1 MPDFKSCLIFF
12 RSLLIFCI
20 ALFVS
25 SCTMIQHTAVPEDL
39 VNEVEVSGFAGIR
52 TWADEVSPE
61 FRESIVAR
69 VDQLRKSGLAY
80 KPAHLLA
87 LSGGGQN
94 GAFGAGILAGW
105 SASGKRP
112 EFEVVSGVS
121 TGALI
126 APLAFLGSDYDETLE
141 RVYTGISTRDVLVA
155 NPIGGLFGGSAL
167 ASNHPLAEVI
177 DEIVDE
183 EFLAKTAEQHRRG
196 RRLYVVTTNLE
207 AQRPVVW
214 NMSGIAASGR
224 PGAEKLFESLLL
236 ASAAIPAAFPPVV
249 VPVEIQGEQFTELHV
264 DGGTTA
270 NSFLGPLHTR
280 LPIPTL
286 QLNRRVFLHA
296 VQDGKLSPVYEPIE
310 PKTLKIAG
318 RGIGT
323 VLKYK
328 NYADI
333 RRLYLLARKYGASF
347 RLISIPDGFDVK
359 SEGVFD
365 QAYMNALYQLGYS
378 MGESGEDWVTKADVF

>member
-1 MPDFKSCLIFF
+1 MSSRKAGVPFLYSAI
-12 RSLLIFCI
+12 IICI
-20 ALFVS
+20 ALLVS

-39 VNEVEVSGFAGIR
+39 VDQVKVSGYDGIR

-61 FRESIVAR
+61 FRQTIVAR

-80 KPAHLLA
+80 KPAHLLS

-94 GAFGAGILAGW
+94 GAFGAGILTGW
-105 SASGKRP
+105 SARGDRP
-112 EFEVVSGVS
+112 EFEIVSGVS

-126 APLAFLGSDYDETLE
+126 APLAFLGRDYDETLE

-155 NPIGGLFGGSAL
+155 NPIGGLLGGSAL
-167 ASNHPLAEVI
+167 ASNHPLEKII
-177 DEIVDE
+177 DEIVDD

-236 ASAAIPAAFPPVV
+236 ASAAIPAAFPPV
-249 VPVEIQGEQFTELHV
+249 PIQVEADGQTFTELHV

-270 NSFLGPLHTR
+270 NSFLGPLHSR
-280 LPIPTL
+280 LPLPSL
-286 QLNRRVFLHA
+286 KLNRRVFVHA
-296 VQDGKLSPVYEPIE
+296 VQDGKLSPVYEPIK

-333 RRLYLLARKYGASF
+333 RRLYLLAREYGASF
-347 RLISIPDGFDVK
+347 RLISIPDSFNVK
-359 SEGVFD
+359 SDGVFD
-365 QAYMNALYQLGYS
+365 KAYMNQLYQLGQS
-378 MGESGEDWVTKADVF
+378 MGKSGKDWVSNPRVF